1 MELEKLCLA
10 TVLFPPFLR
19 ANIYVPSMIDVDS
32 FRSLVAR
39 YHSDPPH
46 HQHVYILDC
55 SRWGVT

>member
-39 YHSDPPH
+39 
-46 HQHVYILDC
+46 
-55 SRWGVT
+55 